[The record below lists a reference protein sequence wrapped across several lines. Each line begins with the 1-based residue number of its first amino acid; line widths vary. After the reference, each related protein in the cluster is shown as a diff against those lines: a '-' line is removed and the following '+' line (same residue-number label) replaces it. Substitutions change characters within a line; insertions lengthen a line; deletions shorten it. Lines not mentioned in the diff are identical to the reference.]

1 MTNLSSVSK
10 ALISF
15 WIVMIVAAIGAV
27 VALFQSDWLIVV
39 LAFIAAGSSVVGVN
53 WLHRANKSINKA
65 IHACQEAAD
74 GHLDARINAIRGK
87 GNVAQMLH
95 HINAMLDYFE
105 AFARET
111 CGAMQY
117 VADGKYYR
125 PIFLTGMPGDFRT
138 YCEIANKGIEASD
151 QRAANIAERSQSMGE
166 SVRGVVGKMSGEV
179 TTLESSSREL
189 ASVASHMNEQSEIVV
204 EAAKSASE
212 NVDAVTSATENLNHS
227 TNDILGQINESAQ
240 EAHNAVA
247 QAKETGQVVE
257 RLRDAGDR
265 IGEVTELISNIA
277 DQTNLLALNATI
289 EAARAGDAGKGFA
302 VVASEVKNLA
312 NQTAKATEEVIQYI
326 NAIQGTTQEA
336 VQAINGIGENIT
348 RIDDRIDSI
357 TGAVSSQ
364 TQATDEILE
373 SLRSAATRT
382 QSVSS
387 SIEEIR
393 QDISEMEGMSSS
405 GMNSAGQLSDVSD
418 HLRQRMDEF
427 INEVSSAQ

>member
-15 WIVMIVAAIGAV
+15 WVVMVAAAAGSV
-27 VALFQSDWLIVV
+27 VALLQGDWLIVL
-39 LAFIAAGSSVVGVN
+39 LAIVAAGSSIIGVY

-65 IHACQEAAD
+65 IVACEEAAD
-74 GHLDARINAIRGK
+74 GHLDARITNIRGH
-87 GNVAQMLH
+87 GNVGQMLH
-95 HINAMLDYFE
+95 DINAMLDYFE

-117 VADGKYYR
+117 VAEGKYYR
-125 PIFLTGMPGDFRT
+125 PIILTGLPGDFRT
-138 YCEIANKGIEASD
+138 YCEIANKGVEASD
-151 QRAANIAERSQSMGE
+151 RRANEIAERSQAMGQ
-166 SVRGVVGKMSGEV
+166 SVRNVVGEMSEEV
-179 TTLESSSREL
+179 TTVEGNSREL

-204 EAAKSASE
+204 EAANSASR
-212 NVDAVTSATENLNHS
+212 NVDSVTQATESLNQT
-227 TNDILGQINESAQ
+227 TNDILRQINESAQ
-240 EAHNAVA
+240 EAHSAVGR
-247 QAKETGQVVE
+247 AKETGQVVE
-257 RLRDAGDR
+257 RLREAGDK
-265 IGEVTELISNIA
+265 IGEVTSLIGDIA

-336 VQAINGIGENIT
+336 VVAIDGIGENIN
-348 RIDDRIDSI
+348 RIDERVSNISDS
-357 TGAVSSQ
+357 VSSQ
-364 TQATDEILE
+364 TRATDEILE
-373 SLRSAATRT
+373 SLRKAATRT

-387 SIEEIR
+387 SIAEIR

-405 GMNSAGQLSDVSD
+405 GMDSAGHLSDVSNQ
-418 HLRQRMDEF
+418 LRKRMDDF
-427 INEVSSAQ
+427 IHEVSAIQ